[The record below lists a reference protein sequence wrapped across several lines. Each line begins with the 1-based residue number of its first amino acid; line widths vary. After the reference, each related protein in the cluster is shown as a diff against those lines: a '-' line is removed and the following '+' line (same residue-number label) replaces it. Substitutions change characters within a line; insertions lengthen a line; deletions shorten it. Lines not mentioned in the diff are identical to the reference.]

1 MNSFAPL
8 LYSGTE
14 QIAVHK
20 EIHSLRAR
28 QALFES
34 LGLQLHRR
42 WKDLH
47 VLSFS
52 WIMRG
57 AWYLRLVRLAEAM
70 ALRCWPLSWQYQV
83 SHLCSLKG

>member
-1 MNSFAPL
+1 MSSFAPL

-20 EIHSLRAR
+20 EIRSLRAW

-34 LGLQLHRR
+34 LGLQRHRR

-47 VLSFS
+47 VLFP

-57 AWYLRLVRLAEAM
+57 ARYLWLVRLAEAM